1 MLRYEQK
8 TRNLLVRAHTEALE
22 VPEIFNEQG
31 LGIAVKLGKANSVF
45 KGCVCILECAKP
57 SISMV

>member
-1 MLRYEQK
+1 MLRYEPK

-31 LGIAVKLGKANSVF
+31 LGIAVKLGKANSVCL
-45 KGCVCILECAKP
+45 KVVCAY
-57 SISMV
+57 